1 MGSARGGDGGV
12 GVSTP
17 DLSLVPDVSVE
28 AELRAVQAELLARWP
43 ESKLE
48 PSLDRIAA
56 LCDVLGSPQHA
67 YPVIHLTG
75 TNGKTSTARV
85 IESLLRAF
93 GLRTGL
99 FTSPHLQSLRERIA
113 FDGEP
118 IDAERFV
125 NAYRDIEPYLDLVDA
140 QQEHPLSFFEVM
152 TALAYAAFA
161 DAPVDV
167 AIVEVGMGGSWD
179 ATNVADGQVAV
190 LTPIAV
196 DHAMYLGDTAEVIA
210 AEKAGIIKPGAFAV
224 LAAQSPEVAEVI
236 LARVAE
242 VGAAVG
248 REGGEFGVRGRLG
261 AVGGQVVAVAGLGGL
276 YEELFLPLL
285 GAHQAHNAAC
295 ALAAV
300 ESFLGG
306 GRTALDIA
314 LVRTGFAAASSPG
327 RLEVVRRS
335 PSIVLDAA
343 HNPAGAVAAA
353 TALTEDFAFSR
364 LVGVVGVMAD
374 KDTVGILAA
383 LEPVLDEIV
392 ITRVNDPRA
401 LPVDELAAVAVEVF
415 GPDRVQVESRLDDAL
430 DAAVGL
436 AEDGDDPAGAGVLV
450 IGSVVLAG
458 AARTL
463 LKGRS

>member
-1 MGSARGGDGGV
+1 V
-12 GVSTP
+12 THP
-17 DLSLVPDVSVE
+17 DLSLVPDVDLE
-28 AELRAVQAELLARWP
+28 AELAEVEAALLARWP

-56 LCDVLGSPQHA
+56 LCDILGSPQHA

-75 TNGKTSTARV
+75 TNGKTSTARM

-125 NAYRDIEPYLDLVDA
+125 NAYNDLEPYLAMVDA
-140 QQEHPLSFFEVM
+140 AQEHPLSFFEVL
-152 TALAYAAFA
+152 TGLAYAAFA

-196 DHAMYLGDTAEVIA
+196 DHTKYLGDTAEVIA
-210 AEKAGIIKPGAFAV
+210 VEKAGVIKPGAFAV
-224 LAAQSPEVAEVI
+224 LAAQSPEVAEVV
-236 LARVAE
+236 LRRAAE

-306 GRTALDIA
+306 GSRQLDLD
-314 LVRTGFAAASSPG
+314 LVRAGFATASSPG

-335 PSIVLDAA
+335 PTIVLDAA
-343 HNPAGAVAAA
+343 HNPAGTLAAA
-353 TALTEDFAFSR
+353 TALQEDFAFSR
-364 LVGVVGVMAD
+364 LIGVVGVMAD

-392 ITRVNDPRA
+392 ITRVRDPRA
-401 LPVDELAAVAVEVF
+401 MPVDELAAVAVEVF
-415 GPDRVQVESRLDDAL
+415 GPDRVQVEARLDDAL
-430 DAAVGL
+430 DAAVAL

>member
-1 MGSARGGDGGV
+1 V
-12 GVSTP
+12 THPELTV
-17 DLSLVPDVSVE
+17 VPEVDFKTELAAVE
-28 AELRAVQAELLARWP
+28 AALLARWP

-56 LCDVLGSPQHA
+56 LCDLLGSPQQA
-67 YPVIHLTG
+67 YPVVHITG
-75 TNGKTSTARV
+75 TNGKTSTARMV
-85 IESLLRAF
+85 ESLLRTF

-113 FDGEP
+113 FDGVP

-125 NAYRDIEPYLDLVDA
+125 AAYADIEPYLALVDA
-140 QQEHPLSFFEVM
+140 AQPHPLSFFEVL
-152 TALAYAAFA
+152 TALAYATFA

-196 DHAMYLGDTAEVIA
+196 DHAKYLGDTAEVIA
-210 AEKAGIIKPGAFAV
+210 AEKAGIIKPEAFAV
-224 LAAQSPEVAEVI
+224 LAIQPPEVAEVI
-236 LARVAE
+236 LRRAAE

-248 REGGEFGVRGRLG
+248 REGGDFGVRGRLG
-261 AVGGQVVAVAGLGGL
+261 AVGGQVVAVAGLSGL
-276 YEELFLPLL
+276 YEDLFLPLL

-306 GRTALDIA
+306 AREQLDLD
-314 LVRTGFAAASSPG
+314 LVRAGFAAASSPG

-343 HNPAGAVAAA
+343 HNPAGALAAA
-353 TALTEDFAFSR
+353 AALAEDFAFSR
-364 LVGVVGVMAD
+364 LIGVVGVMAD

-383 LEPVLDEIV
+383 LEPVLDEVV

-415 GPDRVQVESRLDDAL
+415 GPDRVQVEERLDDAL
-430 DAAVGL
+430 DAAMGL

-463 LKGRS
+463 LKGLS

>member
-1 MGSARGGDGGV
+1 MSH
-12 GVSTP
+12 P
-17 DLSLVPDVSVE
+17 DLSLVPEVDME
-28 AELRAVQAELLARWP
+28 AELGKVEAALLARWP

-56 LCDVLGSPQHA
+56 LCDVLGSPQHG

-75 TNGKTSTARV
+75 TNGKTSTARM

-118 IDAERFV
+118 ISAERFV
-125 NAYRDIEPYLDLVDA
+125 AAYQDLEPYLGMVDA
-140 QQEHPLSFFEVM
+140 AQEHPLSFFEVM

-196 DHAMYLGDTAEVIA
+196 DHAKYLGDTAAVIA
-210 AEKAGIIKPGAFAV
+210 VEKAGIIKPGAFAV
-224 LAAQSPEVAEVI
+224 LAAQSPEVAEVV
-236 LARVAE
+236 LRRAAE

-276 YEELFLPLL
+276 YDDLFLPLL

-306 GRTALDIA
+306 ASAQLDLD
-314 LVRTGFAAASSPG
+314 LVRAGFAAASSPG

-353 TALTEDFAFSR
+353 TALQEDFAFSR
-364 LVGVVGVMAD
+364 LIGVVGVMAD

-392 ITRVNDPRA
+392 ITRVRDPRA

-415 GPDRVQVESRLDDAL
+415 GADRVQVEERLDDAL
-430 DAAVGL
+430 DAAVAL

-463 LKGRS
+463 LKGRRP

>member
-1 MGSARGGDGGV
+1 V
-12 GVSTP
+12 THP
-17 DLSLVPDVSVE
+17 DLSLAPEVDVEDELVE
-28 AELRAVQAELLARWP
+28 IEAQLLARWP

-56 LCDVLGSPQHA
+56 LCDVLGSPQHG

-75 TNGKTSTARV
+75 TNGKTSTARM

-118 IDAERFV
+118 ISAERFV
-125 NAYRDIEPYLDLVDA
+125 AAYNDLEPYLGMVDA
-140 QQEHPLSFFEVM
+140 AQEHPLSFFEVM

-179 ATNVADGQVAV
+179 ATNVADAQVAV

-196 DHAMYLGDTAEVIA
+196 DHAKYLGDTAAVIA
-210 AEKAGIIKPGAFAV
+210 VEKAGIIKPGAFAV
-224 LAAQSPEVAEVI
+224 LAAQSPEVAEVV
-236 LARVAE
+236 LRRAAE
-242 VGAAVG
+242 VGAEVG

-276 YEELFLPLL
+276 YDELFLPLL

-306 GRTALDIA
+306 GSAQLDIDI
-314 LVRTGFAAASSPG
+314 VRAGFAAASSPG

-353 TALTEDFAFSR
+353 TALQEDFAFSR

-374 KDTVGILAA
+374 KDTVGILSA

-392 ITRVNDPRA
+392 ITRVRDPRA

-415 GPDRVQVESRLDDAL
+415 GADRVQVEARLDDAL

-436 AEDGDDPAGAGVLV
+436 AESGNDPAGAGVLV

-463 LKGRS
+463 LKGRRA

>member
-1 MGSARGGDGGV
+1 V
-12 GVSTP
+12 THP
-17 DLSLVPDVSVE
+17 DLSLVPDVDLE
-28 AELRAVQAELLARWP
+28 AELAEVEAALLARWP

-56 LCDVLGSPQHA
+56 LCDIPGSPQHA

-75 TNGKTSTARV
+75 TNGKTSTARM

-125 NAYRDIEPYLDLVDA
+125 NAYNDLEPYLAMVDA
-140 QQEHPLSFFEVM
+140 AQEHPLSFFEVL
-152 TALAYAAFA
+152 TGLAYAAFA

-196 DHAMYLGDTAEVIA
+196 DHTKYLGDTAEVIA
-210 AEKAGIIKPGAFAV
+210 VEKAGVIKPGAFAV
-224 LAAQSPEVAEVI
+224 LAAQSPEVAEVV
-236 LARVAE
+236 LRRAAE

-306 GRTALDIA
+306 GSRQLDLD
-314 LVRTGFAAASSPG
+314 LVRAGFATASSPG

-335 PSIVLDAA
+335 PTIVLDAA
-343 HNPAGAVAAA
+343 HNPAGTLAAA
-353 TALTEDFAFSR
+353 TALQEDFAFSR
-364 LVGVVGVMAD
+364 LIGVVGVMAD

-392 ITRVNDPRA
+392 ITRVRDPRA
-401 LPVDELAAVAVEVF
+401 MPVDELAAVAVEVF
-415 GPDRVQVESRLDDAL
+415 GPDRVQVEARLDDAL
-430 DAAVGL
+430 DAAVAL

>member
-1 MGSARGGDGGV
+1 MTGRGLEV
-12 GVSTP
+12 
-17 DLSLVPDVSVE
+17 VPEIDVTAELAAVE
-28 AELRAVQAELLARWP
+28 AALLARWP
-43 ESKLE
+43 ESRLE

-75 TNGKTSTARV
+75 TNGKTSTARM

-113 FDGEP
+113 FDGRP
-118 IDAERFV
+118 ISAERFV
-125 NAYRDIEPYLDLVDA
+125 AAYQDLEPYLGLVDA
-140 QQEHPLSFFEVM
+140 AQDHPLSFFEVM
-152 TALAYAAFA
+152 TALAYATFA

-167 AIVEVGMGGSWD
+167 AIIEVGMGGSWD

-196 DHAMYLGDTAEVIA
+196 DHAKYLGDTAEVIA
-210 AEKAGIIKPGAFAV
+210 AEKAGIIKSGGFAV
-224 LAAQSPEVAEVI
+224 LAAQSPEVAEVV
-236 LARVAE
+236 LRRVAD
-242 VGAAVG
+242 VGAAIG

-306 GRTALDIA
+306 GRAMLD
-314 LVRTGFAAASSPG
+314 LDVVRAGFAAASSPG

-335 PSIVLDAA
+335 PTIVLDAA
-343 HNPAGAVAAA
+343 HNPAGAVAVAA
-353 TALTEDFAFSR
+353 ALQEDFAFSR
-364 LVGVVGVMAD
+364 LVGVLGVMVD
-374 KDTVGILAA
+374 KDTVGILEA

-415 GPDRVQVESRLDDAL
+415 GADRVQVESRLDDAL
-430 DAAVGL
+430 DAAVTL
-436 AEDGDDPAGAGVLV
+436 AEDGDEPAGAGVIV

-463 LKGRS
+463 LKGRP